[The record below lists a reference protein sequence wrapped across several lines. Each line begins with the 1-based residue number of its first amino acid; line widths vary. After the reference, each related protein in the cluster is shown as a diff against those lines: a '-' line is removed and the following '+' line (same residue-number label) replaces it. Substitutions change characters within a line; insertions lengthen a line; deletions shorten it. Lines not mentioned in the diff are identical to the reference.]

1 MKRYF
6 IKLKAGQKASL
17 LQVIMKYLKMEKE
30 EALSLIIGGSVWNAD
45 SNQRLADPEYLVTEE
60 TLKVNKP
67 LRPARP
73 YELPERYVVYEDSS
87 LMAVF
92 KEAGLA
98 SHPTPYSQVECLTY
112 GVQTYLDKS
121 SPGAGYRVSGIN
133 RLDRPTRGL
142 MLLAKNKACEA
153 ALHGLFRE
161 KKISK
166 IYLAYTE
173 VLESP
178 PLSLSIED
186 TLEWN
191 GKTKRAETR
200 VRYLGRSSGR
210 DYFLA
215 FPRTGRT
222 HQVRQ
227 HFARY
232 IAPLWGDSRYGAAGG
247 GPLGLICIS
256 YRFFHP
262 GTGERIRI
270 TLPERLWR
278 EGENGDK
285 TR

>member
-6 IKLKAGQKASL
+6 IKLKAGEQATL
-17 LQVIMKYLKMEKE
+17 HRVVMKYLKLEAA
-30 EALSLIIGGSVWNAD
+30 EALDLITGGSVWNAD
-45 SNQRLADPEYLVTEE
+45 TNSRLTDHEFLVTGE

-73 YELPERYVVYEDSS
+73 YRLPEHYVIYEDPS
-87 LMAVF
+87 LLAVY

-98 SHPTPYSQVECLTY
+98 SHPTPYSRVECLTY
-112 GVQTYLDKS
+112 GVQGYLEKS
-121 SPGAGYRVSGIN
+121 RPSGEYRVSVIN

-142 MLLAKNKACEA
+142 MLMAKNKESEV

-166 IYLAYTE
+166 VYLASTE
-173 VLESP
+173 ALDSP
-178 PLSLSIED
+178 PASMRIED

-191 GKTKRAETR
+191 GKARRAETR
-200 VRYLGRSSGR
+200 VRYLGRCGGR
-210 DYFLA
+210 EYFLA

-222 HQVRQ
+222 HQIRQ

-232 IAPLWGDSRYGAAGG
+232 IAPLWGDSRYGRARQS
-247 GPLGLICIS
+247 PLGLICIS
-256 YRFFHP
+256 YRFTHP
-262 GTGERIRI
+262 VTGKRIRI
-270 TLPERLWR
+270 TLPETLWNE
-278 EGENGDK
+278 EGGGIK